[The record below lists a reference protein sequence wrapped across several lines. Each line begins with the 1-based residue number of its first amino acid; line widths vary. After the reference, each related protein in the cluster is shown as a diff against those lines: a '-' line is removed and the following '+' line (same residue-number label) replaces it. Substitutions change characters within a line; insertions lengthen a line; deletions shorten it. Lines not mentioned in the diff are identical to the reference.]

1 MVITIRTQSVSDI
14 ITNSSSETFIIQTS
28 LTEYAF
34 TEIWENILTEL
45 GYDLKD
51 DTYYG
56 SIRQNYKGFIVVDF
70 PIICN
75 LDEDVVRELYKY
87 FGENNVEIEY

>member
-34 TEIWENILTEL
+34 TEIWENILIKL
-45 GYDLKD
+45 GYSLKD
-51 DTYYG
+51 RTYYG
-56 SIRQNYKGFIVVDF
+56 SIRQNYTGFVIDF
-70 PIICN
+70 PIMCN
-75 LDEDVVRELYKY
+75 LEDDVIEELYKY

>member
-34 TEIWENILTEL
+34 ADVWENILTEL
-45 GYDLKD
+45 GYSLYDE
-51 DTYYG
+51 TYYG
-56 SIRQNYKGFIVVDF
+56 NIKQNYTGFVIDF
-70 PIICN
+70 PIMCN
-75 LDEDVVRELYKY
+75 LEDDVIEELYKY
-87 FGENNVEIEY
+87 FGKNNVEIEY

>member
-28 LTEYAF
+28 LNEYAF

-45 GYDLKD
+45 GYSLKD
-51 DTYYG
+51 RTYYG
-56 SIRQNYKGFIVVDF
+56 SIRQNYTGFVIDF
-70 PIICN
+70 PIMCN
-75 LDEDVVRELYKY
+75 LEDDVIEELYKY
-87 FGENNVEIEY
+87 FGKNNVEIEY